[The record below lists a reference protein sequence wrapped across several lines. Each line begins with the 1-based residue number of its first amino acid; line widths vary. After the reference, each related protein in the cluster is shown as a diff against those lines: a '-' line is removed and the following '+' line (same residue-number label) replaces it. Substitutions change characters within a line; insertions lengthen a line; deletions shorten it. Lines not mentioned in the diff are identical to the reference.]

1 MRYSIGFKLALLLAT
16 FGIVSMG
23 LVGYYSYAS
32 SRANLLDNAQGN
44 LLTATQVLGRNFQAT
59 VDSVSAD
66 ARMLARL
73 PLAEASLQDS
83 GKTSALSSK
92 SNLSATFIAM
102 MAARPEYS
110 QVRLISADQHGLE
123 QVRVDRDGR
132 QLTAIDAS
140 LLQEK
145 AHFPYVFNTLNMG
158 FGEVHLS
165 DIRLNREQG
174 THSGFGEPT
183 LRVATPV
190 VSAEGVVKGL
200 IVISLDLNSV
210 FNRLKLDL
218 PAFYEAY
225 LSNRWGD
232 FLIHPDASQTFG
244 FENGRRILI
253 QDEFPIVSDLI
264 VGTQTAAVGNL
275 EGSKIVMG
283 GSVGA
288 FVRLPIGVPSAKRF
302 VILGVTRPVEQV
314 VRATRQMGWN
324 TVQIIGILAALALV
338 LAAVVS
344 RVLTGPL
351 KSMVAAVGNFSRSQ
365 TISVLPSTRQD
376 EIGLLARSL
385 NEMQTTLVSN
395 LTELHESRQSLKHLA
410 QHDSLTGLPNRALFN
425 DRLAQAVT
433 QARRGRGRVAVLFVD
448 LDGFKAIND
457 RHGHHVGDELL
468 IRVAERMTR
477 CVRAA
482 DTIGRLGGDEFVVL
496 LASIEQTQDA
506 VLVAEKIRAALK
518 VSFDNGG
525 LTLNISAS
533 VGVAIFPEHGD
544 NETALSRNADQAMYQ
559 SKARGGD
566 CVVLATTTL

>member
-1 MRYSIGFKLALLLAT
+1 MRYTIGIKLALLLAT

-32 SRANLLDNAQGN
+32 SRANLLDDAQGN
-44 LLTATQVLGRNFQAT
+44 LLTATQVLGRNLQVT

-73 PLAEASLQDS
+73 PLSEASLQSSGTDS
-83 GKTSALSSK
+83 TLSQK
-92 SNLSATFIAM
+92 SSLSATFIALM
-102 MAARPEYS
+102 SARPEYS

-132 QLTAIDAS
+132 QLTTVPAS

-158 FGEVHLS
+158 FGEVNLS

-190 VSAEGVVKGL
+190 VTAEGVVKGL
-200 IVISLDLNSV
+200 IVISVDLNSV

-218 PAFYEAY
+218 PAFYETY

-232 FLIHPDASQTFG
+232 FLIHPDPSQTFG
-244 FENGRRILI
+244 FEKGRRILI
-253 QDEFPIVSDLI
+253 QDEFPMTSDLI
-264 VGTQTAAVGNL
+264 ADKKLHAFANL
-275 EGSKIVMG
+275 ESSEMSVG

-288 FVRLPIGVPSAKRF
+288 FVRLPIGVPAAKRF
-302 VILGVTRPVEQV
+302 VILGVTRPVEPV
-314 VRATRQMGWN
+314 VRATQQMGWN
-324 TVQIIGILAALALV
+324 TVQLIGVLAALALV

-351 KSMVAAVGNFSRSQ
+351 KSMVTAVGNFSRSQ

-385 NEMQTTLVSN
+385 NEMQTTLVET
-395 LTELHESRQSLKHLA
+395 LRELNESRQSLKHLA
-410 QHDSLTGLPNRALFN
+410 QHDALTGLPNRALVN
-425 DRLAQAVT
+425 DRLSQAIT
-433 QARRGRGRVAVLFVD
+433 QARRVRGRLAVLFVD
-448 LDGFKAIND
+448 LDGFKPVND
-457 RHGHHVGDELL
+457 RHGHHTGDWLL
-468 IRVAERMTR
+468 IDVAERMR
-477 CVRAA
+477 GCVRAA
-482 DTIGRLGGDEFVVL
+482 DTIGRMGGDEFVVL
-496 LASIEQTQDA
+496 LASIDQTQDA
-506 VLVAEKIRAALK
+506 LVVAEKIRDALTQP
-518 VSFDNGG
+518 FERDE
-525 LTLNISAS
+525 LTLRLSAS
-533 VGVAIFPEHGD
+533 VGVAIFPDHGD
-544 NETALSRNADQAMYQ
+544 TDVALARLADKAMYQ
-559 SKARGGD
+559 SKARGGNS
-566 CVVLATTTL
+566 VVLASDLD